1 MKILKW
7 IWLKI
12 AILVVVV
19 ALLIKYNIVSKDTV
33 LFWTNKTI
41 DWAWDYIAKNGDNIK
56 KWIKDWFE
64 KAVDETWK
72 IIDNPKET
80 LDNLNTTLSTISSNS
95 LWETN
100 IKSFNRAKKVLERN
114 VYNGKHKTFYCGCDL
129 LQRKW
134 KREEKQLN
142 GNILF
147 QLKNLERI
155 SNLGHNEMRV
165 VLIKNEWNL
174 NEESV
179 LKK

>member
-1 MKILKW
+1 M
-7 IWLKI
+7 
-12 AILVVVV
+12 ILVVVV

-80 LDNLNTTLSTISSNS
+80 LDNINTTLSTISSNS

-114 VYNGKHKTFYCGCDL
+114 VYNGKHKTFYCGCEFEWDVVNQSSCWLYPTIGNNLQSTACTAFALELVSYWCVLPCYL
-129 LQRKW
+129 LC
-134 KREEKQLN
+134 
-142 GNILF
+142 
-147 QLKNLERI
+147 
-155 SNLGHNEMRV
+155 S
-165 VLIKNEWNL
+165 
-174 NEESV
+174 
-179 LKK
+179 